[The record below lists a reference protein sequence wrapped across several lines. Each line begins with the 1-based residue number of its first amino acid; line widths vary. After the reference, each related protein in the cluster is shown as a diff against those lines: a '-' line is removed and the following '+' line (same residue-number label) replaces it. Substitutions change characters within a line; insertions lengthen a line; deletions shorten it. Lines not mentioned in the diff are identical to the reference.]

1 MIKKSIRQKTFFFKW
16 ASKGMNIFTNI
27 MGVKHLKQFMKVINL
42 TRFMKVINQKA
53 VYGTLDGANTFML
66 QFFVSK
72 VP

>member
-1 MIKKSIRQKTFFFKW
+1 
-16 ASKGMNIFTNI
+16 MNIF
-27 MGVKHLKQFMKVINL
+27 HLYHGSETFVTVHESNKFDTIHKVINL

-72 VP
+72 MP

>member
-1 MIKKSIRQKTFFFKW
+1 
-16 ASKGMNIFTNI
+16 

-72 VP
+72 MP